1 MAEVIVE
8 IIGLEES
15 DCGPFPCDETRS
27 CGLEACYPSNRMI
40 DAIGALRDEL
50 LAEYDDRVAVKM
62 TLIDEEIPDH
72 VREIIE
78 DRHPPIPIVLVNGN
92 LTSIGRVS
100 LDLIK
105 EEIDYALEE
114 AEES

>member
-1 MAEVIVE
+1 MAEVTVE
-8 IIGLEES
+8 IVGLEES

-40 DAIGALRDEL
+40 DAISALRYEL
-50 LAEYDDRVAVKM
+50 LAEYGDTVEVLM
-62 TLIDEEIPDH
+62 TLIDDAMPEHIKD
-72 VREIIE
+72 IIE
-78 DRHPPIPIVLVNGN
+78 KRHPPIPIILVNGR

-105 EEIDYALEE
+105 EEIEYALEE
-114 AEES
+114 S

>member
-1 MAEVIVE
+1 MAAVTVE
-8 IIGLEES
+8 IVGFEES

-40 DAIGALRDEL
+40 DAISALRYEL
-50 LAEYDDRVAVKM
+50 LADYGDTIEVLM
-62 TLIDEEIPDH
+62 TLIDDGIPEH
-72 VREIIE
+72 IRKIIE
-78 DRHPPIPIVLVNGN
+78 ERHPPIPIVLVNGK

-105 EEIDYALEE
+105 EEIEYALEE
-114 AEES
+114 S

>member
-8 IIGLEES
+8 IVGLMES

-27 CGLEACYPSNRMI
+27 CGLETCYPSNRLM

-50 LAEYDDRVAVKM
+50 LAEYGDKVEVKM
-62 TLIDEEIPDH
+62 TLIDEEMPDY

-78 DRHPPIPIVLVNGN
+78 KRHPPIPIILVNGR

-100 LDLIK
+100 LGLIK

-114 AEES
+114 S

>member
-1 MAEVIVE
+1 MAVVTVE
-8 IIGLEES
+8 IVGFEES

-27 CGLEACYPSNRMI
+27 CGLEACYPSNRMV
-40 DAIGALRDEL
+40 DAISALRYEL
-50 LAEYDDRVAVKM
+50 LDEYGDSVEVMM
-62 TLIDEEIPDH
+62 TLIDDEMPEH

-78 DRHPPIPIVLVNGN
+78 ERHPPIPIVLVNGQ

-105 EEIDYALEE
+105 EEIEYALEE
-114 AEES
+114 S

>member
-8 IIGLEES
+8 IVGFMES
-15 DCGPFPCDETRS
+15 ECGPFPCDETRS
-27 CGLEACYPSNRMI
+27 CGLETCYPSNSLM

-50 LAEYDDRVAVKM
+50 LDLYGDRVEVKT
-62 TLIDEEIPDH
+62 TLLDEAMPDH
-72 VREIIE
+72 IRTIIE
-78 DRHPPIPIVLVNGN
+78 ERHPPIPIILVNGR

-105 EEIDYALEE
+105 EEIEYALEE
-114 AEES
+114 S

>member
-1 MAEVIVE
+1 M
-8 IIGLEES
+8 
-15 DCGPFPCDETRS
+15 
-27 CGLEACYPSNRMI
+27 

-50 LAEYDDRVAVKM
+50 LADYGERVEVKT
-62 TLIDEEIPDH
+62 TLLDEEMPDH
-72 VREIIE
+72 IREIIE
-78 DRHPPIPIVLVNGN
+78 ERHPPIPIILVNGR

-114 AEES
+114 S

>member
-1 MAEVIVE
+1 MAEVTVE
-8 IIGLEES
+8 IVGFMES
-15 DCGPFPCDETRS
+15 ECGPFPCDETRS
-27 CGLEACYPSNRMI
+27 CGLEACYPSNSLI

-50 LAEYDDRVAVKM
+50 LAQYADRVEVKM
-62 TLIDEEIPDH
+62 TLLDEGMPDH
-72 VREIIE
+72 IRKIIE
-78 DRHPPIPIVLVNGN
+78 ERHPPIPIVLVNGR

-114 AEES
+114 S